1 MSPRNPAPMKP
12 KAPHIRSFGLSEGS
26 RLADKYEVVS
36 RLGSGWE
43 GEVYLVRECGT
54 RIERTVKIFFP
65 RRNLSN
71 RALRFYARKLHK
83 LRHCPVVIQYHTR
96 DTFSFKGLPVS
107 FLVSEF
113 VEGELLS
120 DFLKRQPGRRLNPFQ
135 GVHLLHALALG
146 IEAIHNVGEYHGDL
160 HTDNV
165 IVLRHGLGF
174 ELKLLDMFS
183 WGAPNA
189 ENIQHDV
196 FDLIRIFYDAL
207 GGQRW
212 YRRQPQEVKH
222 ICKGLKRSLI
232 AREFRSA
239 GQLCQYLE
247 TMEWD

>member
-1 MSPRNPAPMKP
+1 MKKKPPR
-12 KAPHIRSFGLSEGS
+12 ISSFDLEPGS
-26 RLADKYEVVS
+26 QLAGKYEVVT

-43 GEVYLVRECGT
+43 GEVYLVRENGT
-54 RIERTVKIFFP
+54 RIDRTVKIFFP
-65 RRNLSN
+65 RRNPGN

-96 DTFSFKGLPVS
+96 DSFEFNGATVS
-107 FLVSEF
+107 FLVSEY

-120 DFLKRQPGRRLNPFQ
+120 DFLKRQPGRRLSPFQ
-135 GVHLLHALALG
+135 GAHLLHALALG

-174 ELKLLDMFS
+174 DLKLLDMYS

-196 FDLIRIFYDAL
+196 YDLIRLFYDAI
-207 GGQRW
+207 GGI
-212 YRRQPQEVKH
+212 RRYNGQPQEVKD

-232 AREFRSA
+232 ARDFRSA
-239 GQLCQYLE
+239 GQLCQHLE
-247 TMEWD
+247 TMEWR

>member
-1 MSPRNPAPMKP
+1 MKA
-12 KAPHIRSFGLSEGS
+12 KAPRISSFKLSGGTL
-26 RLADKYEVVS
+26 LAGKYEVVL

-65 RRNLSN
+65 RRNLGN

-83 LRHCPVVIQYHTR
+83 LRHCPIVIQYHTR
-96 DTFSFKGLPVS
+96 DTFVFDGLPVS

-120 DFLKRQPGRRLNPFQ
+120 DFLKRQSGRRLNSFQ
-135 GVHLLHALALG
+135 AVHLLHALAAG
-146 IEAIHNVGEYHGDL
+146 IELIHNVGEYHGDL

-183 WGAPNA
+183 WGSPNA

-212 YRRQPQEVKH
+212 YRRQPQEVKD

-247 TMEWD
+247 MMEWQ

>member
-1 MSPRNPAPMKP
+1 MKA
-12 KAPHIRSFGLSEGS
+12 KAPRISSFKLSGGTL
-26 RLADKYEVVS
+26 LAGNYEVVS

-65 RRNLSN
+65 RRNLGN

-83 LRHCPVVIQYHTR
+83 LRHCPIVIQYHTR
-96 DTFSFKGLPVS
+96 DTFVFNGLPVS

-120 DFLKRQPGRRLNPFQ
+120 DFLKRQSGRRLNPFQ
-135 GVHLLHALALG
+135 GVHLLHALAVG
-146 IEAIHNVGEYHGDL
+146 IELIHNVGEYHGDL

-183 WGAPNA
+183 WGSPNA

-212 YRRQPQEVKH
+212 YRRQPQEVKD

-247 TMEWD
+247 MMEWQ

>member
-1 MSPRNPAPMKP
+1 MKA
-12 KAPHIRSFGLSEGS
+12 KAPRISSFKLSGGTL
-26 RLADKYEVVS
+26 LAGKYEVVL

-65 RRNLSN
+65 RRNLGN

-83 LRHCPVVIQYHTR
+83 LRHCPIVIQYHTR
-96 DTFSFKGLPVS
+96 DTFVFDGLPVS

-120 DFLKRQPGRRLNPFQ
+120 DFLKRQSGRRLNPFQ
-135 GVHLLHALALG
+135 GVHLLHALAAG
-146 IEAIHNVGEYHGDL
+146 IELIHNVGEYHGDL

-183 WGAPNA
+183 WGSPNA

-212 YRRQPQEVKH
+212 YRRQPQEVKD

-239 GQLCQYLE
+239 GQLCQHLE
-247 TMEWD
+247 MMEWQ

>member
-1 MSPRNPAPMKP
+1 MKA
-12 KAPHIRSFGLSEGS
+12 KAPRISSFKLSGGTL
-26 RLADKYEVVS
+26 LAGKYEVVL

-65 RRNLSN
+65 RRNLGN

-83 LRHCPVVIQYHTR
+83 LRHCPIVIQYHTR
-96 DTFSFKGLPVS
+96 DTFVFNGLPVS

-120 DFLKRQPGRRLNPFQ
+120 DFLKRQSGRRLNSFQ
-135 GVHLLHALALG
+135 AVHLLHALAAG
-146 IEAIHNVGEYHGDL
+146 IELIHNVGEYHGDL

-165 IVLRHGLGF
+165 IVLRYGLGF

-183 WGAPNA
+183 WGSPNA

-212 YRRQPQEVKH
+212 YRRQPQEVKD

-239 GQLCQYLE
+239 GQLCQHLE
-247 TMEWD
+247 MMEWQ

>member
-1 MSPRNPAPMKP
+1 MSPK
-12 KAPHIRSFGLSEGS
+12 ISSFKLHKGE
-26 RLADKYEVVS
+26 RLADKYEVVAL
-36 RLGSGWE
+36 LGAGWE
-43 GEVYLVRECGT
+43 GEVYQVRECGT

-65 RRNLSN
+65 RRNPGD

-83 LRHCPVVIQYHTR
+83 LRHCPMVIQYHTR
-96 DTFSFKGLPVS
+96 DAFRYRGLKVS

-120 DFLKRQPGRRLNPFQ
+120 DFLKRQKGRRLSPFQ
-135 GVHLLHALALG
+135 AVHLLHALASG
-146 IEAIHNVGEYHGDL
+146 IETIHNLGEHHGDL

-174 ELKLLDMFS
+174 ELKLLDMYS

-196 FDLIRIFYDAL
+196 FDLIRLFYDAS
-207 GGQRW
+207 GGQRH
-212 YRRQPQEVKH
+212 YRRQPQEIKD

-232 AREFRSA
+232 AREFRTA
-239 GQLCQYLE
+239 GQLCQHLE
-247 TMEWD
+247 TMEWQ

>member
-1 MSPRNPAPMKP
+1 MKA
-12 KAPHIRSFGLSEGS
+12 KAPRISSFKL
-26 RLADKYEVVS
+26 LAGTLLAGKYEVVL

-65 RRNLSN
+65 RRNLGN

-83 LRHCPVVIQYHTR
+83 LRHCPIVIQYHTR
-96 DTFSFKGLPVS
+96 DTFVFNGLPVS

-120 DFLKRQPGRRLNPFQ
+120 DFLKRQSGRRLNPFQ
-135 GVHLLHALALG
+135 GVHLLHALAVG
-146 IEAIHNVGEYHGDL
+146 IELIHNVGEYHGDL

-183 WGAPNA
+183 WGSPNA

-212 YRRQPQEVKH
+212 YRRQPQEVKD

-247 TMEWD
+247 MMEWQ

>member
-1 MSPRNPAPMKP
+1 MKA
-12 KAPHIRSFGLSEGS
+12 KAPRISSFKLSAGTL
-26 RLADKYEVVS
+26 LAGKYEVVS

-65 RRNLSN
+65 RRNLGN

-96 DTFSFKGLPVS
+96 DTFVFNGLPVS

-120 DFLKRQPGRRLNPFQ
+120 DFLKRQSGRRLNPFQ
-135 GVHLLHALALG
+135 AVHLLHALAVG
-146 IEAIHNVGEYHGDL
+146 IELIHNVGEYHGDL

-183 WGAPNA
+183 WGSPNA

-212 YRRQPQEVKH
+212 YRRQLQEVKD

-232 AREFRSA
+232 VREFRTA
-239 GQLCQYLE
+239 GQLCEYLE
-247 TMEWD
+247 MMEWQ

>member
-1 MSPRNPAPMKP
+1 MKA
-12 KAPHIRSFGLSEGS
+12 KAPRISSFKLSGGTL
-26 RLADKYEVVS
+26 LAGKYEVVL

-65 RRNLSN
+65 RRNLGN
-71 RALRFYARKLHK
+71 RAWRVYARKVHK
-83 LRHCPVVIQYHTR
+83 LSHCPIVIQYHTR
-96 DTFSFKGLPVS
+96 DTFVFDGLPVS

-120 DFLKRQPGRRLNPFQ
+120 DFLKRQSGRRLNSFQ
-135 GVHLLHALALG
+135 AVHLLHALAAG
-146 IEAIHNVGEYHGDL
+146 IELIHNVGEYHGDL

-165 IVLRHGLGF
+165 IVLRYGLGF

-183 WGAPNA
+183 WGSPNA

-212 YRRQPQEVKH
+212 YRRQPQEVKD

-239 GQLCQYLE
+239 GQLCQHLE
-247 TMEWD
+247 MMEWQ

>member
-1 MSPRNPAPMKP
+1 MKA
-12 KAPHIRSFGLSEGS
+12 KAPRISSFKLSGGTL
-26 RLADKYEVVS
+26 LAGKYEVVS

-65 RRNLSN
+65 RRNLGN

-83 LRHCPVVIQYHTR
+83 LRHCPIVIQYHTR
-96 DTFSFKGLPVS
+96 DTFVFNGLPVS

-120 DFLKRQPGRRLNPFQ
+120 DFLKRQSGRRLNPFQ
-135 GVHLLHALALG
+135 AVHLLHALAAG
-146 IEAIHNVGEYHGDL
+146 IELIHNVGEYHGDL

-183 WGAPNA
+183 WGSPNA

-212 YRRQPQEVKH
+212 YRRQPQEVKD

-239 GQLCQYLE
+239 GQLCQHLE
-247 TMEWD
+247 MMEWQ

>member
-1 MSPRNPAPMKP
+1 MKA
-12 KAPHIRSFGLSEGS
+12 KAPRISSFKLSGGTL
-26 RLADKYEVVS
+26 LAGKYEVVS

-65 RRNLSN
+65 RRNLGN

-96 DTFSFKGLPVS
+96 DTFVFNGLPVS

-120 DFLKRQPGRRLNPFQ
+120 DFLKRQSGRRLNPFQ
-135 GVHLLHALALG
+135 GVHLLHALAVG
-146 IEAIHNVGEYHGDL
+146 IELIHNVGEYHGDL

-183 WGAPNA
+183 WGSPNA

-212 YRRQPQEVKH
+212 YRRQPQEVKD

-232 AREFRSA
+232 VREFRTA

-247 TMEWD
+247 MMEWQ

>member
-1 MSPRNPAPMKP
+1 MKA
-12 KAPHIRSFGLSEGS
+12 KAPRISSFKLCGGTL
-26 RLADKYEVVS
+26 LAGKYEVVL

-65 RRNLSN
+65 RRNLGN

-83 LRHCPVVIQYHTR
+83 LRHCPIVIQYHTR
-96 DTFSFKGLPVS
+96 DTFVFDGLPVS

-120 DFLKRQPGRRLNPFQ
+120 DFLKRQSGRRLNSFQ
-135 GVHLLHALALG
+135 AVHLLHALAAG
-146 IEAIHNVGEYHGDL
+146 IELIHNVGEYHGDL

-165 IVLRHGLGF
+165 IVLRYGLGF

-183 WGAPNA
+183 WGSPNA

-212 YRRQPQEVKH
+212 YRRQPQEVKD

-239 GQLCQYLE
+239 GQLCQHLE
-247 TMEWD
+247 MMEWQ

>member
-1 MSPRNPAPMKP
+1 MKA
-12 KAPHIRSFGLSEGS
+12 KAPRISIFKLSGGTL
-26 RLADKYEVVS
+26 LAGKYEVVL

-65 RRNLSN
+65 RRNLGN
-71 RALRFYARKLHK
+71 RALRFYPRKLHK
-83 LRHCPVVIQYHTR
+83 LPHCPIVIQYHTR
-96 DTFSFKGLPVS
+96 DTFVFDGLPVS

-120 DFLKRQPGRRLNPFQ
+120 DFLKRQSGRRLNSFQ
-135 GVHLLHALALG
+135 AVHLLHALAAG
-146 IEAIHNVGEYHGDL
+146 IELIHNVGEYHGDL

-165 IVLRHGLGF
+165 IVLRYGLGF

-183 WGAPNA
+183 WGSPNA

-212 YRRQPQEVKH
+212 YRRQPQEVKD

-239 GQLCQYLE
+239 GQLCQHLE
-247 TMEWD
+247 MMEWQ

>member
-1 MSPRNPAPMKP
+1 MKA
-12 KAPHIRSFGLSEGS
+12 KAPRISSFKLSGGTL
-26 RLADKYEVVS
+26 LAGKYEVVL

-65 RRNLSN
+65 RRNLGN

-83 LRHCPVVIQYHTR
+83 LRHCPIVIQYHTR
-96 DTFSFKGLPVS
+96 DTFVFNGLPVS

-120 DFLKRQPGRRLNPFQ
+120 DFLKRQSGRRLNSFQ
-135 GVHLLHALALG
+135 AVHLLHALAAG
-146 IEAIHNVGEYHGDL
+146 IELIHNVGEYHGDL

-183 WGAPNA
+183 WGSPNA

-212 YRRQPQEVKH
+212 YRRQPQEVKD

-239 GQLCQYLE
+239 GQLCQHLE
-247 TMEWD
+247 MMEWQ

>member
-1 MSPRNPAPMKP
+1 VKA
-12 KAPHIRSFGLSEGS
+12 KAPRISSFKLSAGTL
-26 RLADKYEVVS
+26 LAGKYEVVS

-65 RRNLSN
+65 RRNLGN

-96 DTFSFKGLPVS
+96 DTFVFNGLPVS

-120 DFLKRQPGRRLNPFQ
+120 DFLKRQSGRRLNPFQ
-135 GVHLLHALALG
+135 AVHLLHALAVG
-146 IEAIHNVGEYHGDL
+146 IELIHNVGEYHGDL

-183 WGAPNA
+183 WGSPNA

-212 YRRQPQEVKH
+212 YRRQPQEVKD

-247 TMEWD
+247 MMEWQ

>member
-1 MSPRNPAPMKP
+1 MKA
-12 KAPHIRSFGLSEGS
+12 KAPRIGSFKLSGGTL
-26 RLADKYEVVS
+26 LAGKYEVVS

-65 RRNLSN
+65 RRNLGN

-83 LRHCPVVIQYHTR
+83 LRHCPIVIQYHTR
-96 DTFSFKGLPVS
+96 DTFVFNGLPVS

-120 DFLKRQPGRRLNPFQ
+120 DFLKRQSGHRLNPFQ
-135 GVHLLHALALG
+135 GVHLLHALAVG
-146 IEAIHNVGEYHGDL
+146 IELIHNVGEYHGDL

-183 WGAPNA
+183 WGSPNA

-212 YRRQPQEVKH
+212 YRRQPQEVKD

-247 TMEWD
+247 MMEWQ

>member
-1 MSPRNPAPMKP
+1 MKA
-12 KAPHIRSFGLSEGS
+12 KAPRISSFKLSGGTL
-26 RLADKYEVVS
+26 LAGKYEVVL

-65 RRNLSN
+65 RRNLGN

-83 LRHCPVVIQYHTR
+83 LRHCPIVIQYHTR
-96 DTFSFKGLPVS
+96 DTFVFNGLPVS

-120 DFLKRQPGRRLNPFQ
+120 DFLKRQSGRRLNPFQ
-135 GVHLLHALALG
+135 GVHLLHALAVG
-146 IEAIHNVGEYHGDL
+146 IELIHNVGEYHGDL

-183 WGAPNA
+183 WGSPNA

-212 YRRQPQEVKH
+212 YRRQPQEVKD

-247 TMEWD
+247 MMEWQ

>member
-1 MSPRNPAPMKP
+1 MKA
-12 KAPHIRSFGLSEGS
+12 KAPRISSFKLSGGTL
-26 RLADKYEVVS
+26 LAGKYEVVL

-65 RRNLSN
+65 RRNLGN

-83 LRHCPVVIQYHTR
+83 LRHCPIVIQYHTR
-96 DTFSFKGLPVS
+96 DTFVFDGLPVS

-120 DFLKRQPGRRLNPFQ
+120 DFLKRQSGRRLNFFQ
-135 GVHLLHALALG
+135 AVHLLHALAAG
-146 IEAIHNVGEYHGDL
+146 IELIHNVGEYHGDL

-183 WGAPNA
+183 WGSPNA

-212 YRRQPQEVKH
+212 YRRQPQEVKD

-239 GQLCQYLE
+239 GQLCQHLE
-247 TMEWD
+247 MMEWQ

>member
-1 MSPRNPAPMKP
+1 VSRKNIVNKKPPR
-12 KAPHIRSFGLSEGS
+12 ISSFDLRAGDHLS
-26 RLADKYEVVS
+26 DKYEVVS

-43 GEVYLVRECGT
+43 GEVYLVRETGT

-65 RRNLSN
+65 RRNPGN

-96 DTFSFKGLPVS
+96 DSFEFKGAKVS
-107 FLVSEF
+107 FLVSEY

-120 DFLKRQPGRRLNPFQ
+120 DFLKRQPGRRLSAFQ
-135 GVHLLHALALG
+135 AVHLLHALATG

-174 ELKLLDMFS
+174 ELKLLDMYS

-196 FDLIRIFYDAL
+196 FDLIRLFYDAI
-207 GGQRW
+207 GGPRW
-212 YRRQPQEVKH
+212 YARQPQEVKD

-239 GQLCQYLE
+239 GQLSQHLE
-247 TMEWD
+247 IMEWR

>member
-1 MSPRNPAPMKP
+1 MKA
-12 KAPHIRSFGLSEGS
+12 KAPRISSFKLSGGTL
-26 RLADKYEVVS
+26 LAGKYEVVL

-65 RRNLSN
+65 RRNLGN

-83 LRHCPVVIQYHTR
+83 LRHCPIVIQYHTR
-96 DTFSFKGLPVS
+96 DTFVFNGLPVS

-120 DFLKRQPGRRLNPFQ
+120 DFLKRQSGRRLNPFQ
-135 GVHLLHALALG
+135 GVHLLHALAAG
-146 IEAIHNVGEYHGDL
+146 IELIHNVGEYHGDL

-183 WGAPNA
+183 WGSPNA

-212 YRRQPQEVKH
+212 YRRQPQEVKD

-239 GQLCQYLE
+239 GQLCQHLE
-247 TMEWD
+247 MMEWQ

>member
-1 MSPRNPAPMKP
+1 MKA
-12 KAPHIRSFGLSEGS
+12 KAPRISSFKLSGGIL
-26 RLADKYEVVS
+26 LAGKYEVVS

-65 RRNLSN
+65 RRNLGN

-83 LRHCPVVIQYHTR
+83 LRHCPIVIQYHTR
-96 DTFSFKGLPVS
+96 DTFVFNGLPVS

-120 DFLKRQPGRRLNPFQ
+120 DFLKRQSGRRLNPFQ
-135 GVHLLHALALG
+135 GVHLLHALAVG
-146 IEAIHNVGEYHGDL
+146 IELIHNVGEYHGDL

-183 WGAPNA
+183 WGSPNA

-212 YRRQPQEVKH
+212 YRRQPQEVKD

-247 TMEWD
+247 MMEWQ

>member
-1 MSPRNPAPMKP
+1 MKA
-12 KAPHIRSFGLSEGS
+12 KAPRISSFKLSGGTL
-26 RLADKYEVVS
+26 LAGKYEVVS

-65 RRNLSN
+65 RRNLGN
-71 RALRFYARKLHK
+71 RSLRFYARKLHK
-83 LRHCPVVIQYHTR
+83 LRHCPIVIQYHTR
-96 DTFSFKGLPVS
+96 DTFVFNGLPVS

-120 DFLKRQPGRRLNPFQ
+120 DFLKRQSGRRLNPFQ
-135 GVHLLHALALG
+135 GVHLLHALAVG
-146 IEAIHNVGEYHGDL
+146 IELIHNVGEYHGDL

-183 WGAPNA
+183 WGSPNA

-212 YRRQPQEVKH
+212 YRRQPQEVKD

-247 TMEWD
+247 MMEWQ